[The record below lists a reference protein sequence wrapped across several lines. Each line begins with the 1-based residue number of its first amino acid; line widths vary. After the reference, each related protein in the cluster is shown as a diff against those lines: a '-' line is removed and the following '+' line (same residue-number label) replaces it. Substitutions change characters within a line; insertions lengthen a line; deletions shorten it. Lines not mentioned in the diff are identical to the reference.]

1 MKKSAKKNKYL
12 EDIELYVVNKVYN
25 IIETYDF
32 YTNKYKQAFDNF
44 TKYIIATTTDIQVSE
59 IEPIFSETINKFFV
73 DIKEDPS
80 HISVKFKQAVNF
92 IKYNNLQYFINN
104 NIEKTNIDEKI
115 ELDTYNNLIIDIQNN
130 NQNENISIIEFL
142 PPAIFKIEF
151 YLDDPDQSN
160 FSQASSGEYQLMSVL
175 SSILYHIRNIDS
187 VDNQYS
193 YRYIAIILDEVE
205 LYFHPNMQRNFIRKL
220 ILALS
225 KLECNIWSMHILFAT
240 HSPFILSDIVQ
251 QKILKISN
259 GEVHKIDNN
268 YNSFAANIHDLLA
281 DEFFF
286 RNRKYGSICNSA
298 N

>member
-1 MKKSAKKNKYL
+1 M
-12 EDIELYVVNKVYN
+12 
-25 IIETYDF
+25 
-32 YTNKYKQAFDNF
+32 
-44 TKYIIATTTDIQVSE
+44 
-59 IEPIFSETINKFFV
+59 
-73 DIKEDPS
+73 
-80 HISVKFKQAVNF
+80 
-92 IKYNNLQYFINN
+92 
-104 NIEKTNIDEKI
+104 
-115 ELDTYNNLIIDIQNN
+115 
-130 NQNENISIIEFL
+130 